1 MKNEFN
7 IKKALETMISH
18 SNEII
23 KNNSWEDVD
32 FEVDCRS
39 YEEGYQRACRELLF
53 MIPANEY
60 GKK

>member
-23 KNNSWEDVD
+23 KNNSWE
-32 FEVDCRS
+32 EN
-39 YEEGYQRACRELLF
+39 YYL
-53 MIPANEY
+53 
-60 GKK
+60 